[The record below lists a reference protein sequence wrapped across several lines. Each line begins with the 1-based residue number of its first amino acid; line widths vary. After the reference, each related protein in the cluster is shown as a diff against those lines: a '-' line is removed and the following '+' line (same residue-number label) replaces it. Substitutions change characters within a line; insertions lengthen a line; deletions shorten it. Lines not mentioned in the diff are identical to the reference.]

1 MPSIGS
7 VIQQQL
13 DCGCTKLGS
22 IIFSLS
28 PKSAYI
34 HRAWTTCSLLRF
46 PTGISDFFGY
56 NALNHTE
63 SSCLPSL
70 LPSFCLSIFCQPSAD
85 VSSLLSLFQAGLL
98 EGLYCSFAWGP
109 FPVCLPLHRGILPV
123 PLSWSNF
130 PRRHTQK
137 WQECLLPVSKGHSHR
152 MGLFFSSLDFFKR
165 MHTNDTELVLLCPRT
180 KSYCLFEIPKVCSTA
195 L

>member
-1 MPSIGS
+1 MSNIGS
-7 VIQQQL
+7 VVQQQL

-28 PKSAYI
+28 PKSAYF
-34 HRAWTTCSLLRF
+34 HRTWTTCRLLRF

-56 NALNHTE
+56 SAWNHTE
-63 SSCLPSL
+63 SSYLPLL

-85 VSSLLSLFQAGLL
+85 VSSWLNLFQASLL
-98 EGLYCSFAWGP
+98 EDLYCSFAWGL

-123 PLSWSNF
+123 LLSWSNF

-137 WQECLLPVSKGHSHR
+137 WQECLLPVSKGHSRR
-152 MGLFFSSLDFFKR
+152 MGLFLF
-165 MHTNDTELVLLCPRT
+165 LLTRFLQENAHKWYRIGPT
-180 KSYCLFEIPKVCSTA
+180 LSQN
-195 L
+195 